1 MLVKLAEAIG
11 RISLAGR
18 ELTRLAGYTERVMQ
32 LMTVLDDLNKGIY
45 KRTMV
50 NSVQAT
56 SENSNQ
62 TKAIKNSALNPAKGK
77 IIYKDNIIR

>member
-32 LMTVLDDLNKGIY
+32 LMIVLEDLNQGKY
-45 KRTMV
+45 QRTMV
-50 NSVQAT
+50 QNKDDTNNKANQNKTNEFKPNS
-56 SENSNQ
+56 
-62 TKAIKNSALNPAKGK
+62 GK
-77 IIYKDNIIR
+77 MIYHDNIIKYLK